1 MKKIFVVLILGFM
14 LSGCST
20 NWYIQ
25 KAKVKCPECFELDTT
40 INQVVFT
47 LDTIIKIDTNILVLL
62 PRDTVRITKLI
73 PKTSKTQYIKKKNG
87 IITVEVF
94 INKDKINIV
103 SFLDS
108 ALWYKYQDEILI
120 KDAIIHDLKTVTVK
134 QNVIIKKQ
142 KKTLKDYLKWI
153 KAGIIILIVLLLFGI
168 GYKFY
173 KWIKK

>member
-1 MKKIFVVLILGFM
+1 MKQFFIILILGFM

-25 KAKVKCPECFELDTT
+25 KAKLKCPECFELDTT
-40 INQVVFT
+40 ISQTVFT
-47 LDTIIKIDTNILVLL
+47 LDTIIKIDTNILILL
-62 PRDTVRITKLI
+62 PRDTVKIIKLI
-73 PKTSKTQYIKKKNG
+73 PKTNEVQYIKKKNG

-94 INKDKINIV
+94 INKDKVNII

-108 ALWYKYQDEILI
+108 AIWYKYRDEIII

-134 QNVIIKKQ
+134 QNIIIKDQ

-153 KAGIIILIVLLLFGI
+153 KGGVIILIVLFVFGI
-168 GYKFY
+168 AFKFY